1 MKKNYQKMLNDIGN
15 TYKDYM
21 SVLIDLP
28 YVNIKLDEFAQVR
41 LELKNATDNINE
53 DLNDDVRNLSS
64 ISFIEIKELK
74 SGYLISILTGN
85 KRRKER
91 SIYFCED
98 IEFDMEFYD
107 YSKIEIS
114 EDEII
119 DNYRV
124 RLAVKEAR
132 NLLEKH
138 ALLGDEG
145 LNQGENDLI
154 KKAMFIVLLN
164 SSQYYEVCNKD
175 SICDIYDLFLKY
187 DNKYEKKE
195 FLETSLEVCKLYEGE
210 IEEIEDIVDTIEH
223 YLDIQNE
230 LDKNIK
236 NTESFDFEEFQA
248 QIEGYQDSCY
258 YYKPMYKIY
267 ADFSIGVKNACKDFK
282 DKNQEEKNESVL
294 DMENYIN
301 EKILPK
307 LKENGFEGELPVY
320 RYKDDKKIYLL
331 KFIGKKDKVQVIS
344 SEQKIT
350 SKKMIALLKNIDYRE
365 LEFNDLEIYSIY
377 DCEDKNDIDAS
388 IEDVLD
394 YLDLHKDFVELKKEI
409 REIIEEEDEEED
421 FSLGGFMSNIFSK
434 FKKKK

>member
-1 MKKNYQKMLNDIGN
+1 MKKNYQKILNDIGN
-15 TYKDYM
+15 TYKDYI
-21 SVLIDLP
+21 SISIDLP
-28 YVNIKLDEFAQVR
+28 NVNIKLDEFAQVK
-41 LELKNATDNINE
+41 LELKNATDNIAE
-53 DLNDDVRNLSS
+53 DLNDDIRNLSS
-64 ISFIEIKELK
+64 VSFVEIKELR
-74 SGYLISILTGN
+74 SGYLISMLTGD

-91 SIYFCED
+91 YVYFCED
-98 IEFDMEFYD
+98 IGFDIEFYD

-132 NLLEKH
+132 NLLAKH

-145 LNQGENDLI
+145 LNQGEKDLI

-164 SSQYYEVCNKD
+164 SSQYYEVCNTE

-195 FLETSLEVCKLYEGE
+195 FLEASLEVCKLYEGE
-210 IEEIEDIVDTIEH
+210 IEEIEDLAETIES

-236 NTESFDFEEFQA
+236 NTKSFDFEEFQE
-248 QIEGYQDSCY
+248 QIDGYQDSCY

-267 ADFSIGVKNACKDFK
+267 ADFSIGVKNACRDFK
-282 DKNQEEKNESVL
+282 DKNQEDKNESVV
-294 DMENYIN
+294 DIENYIN

-307 LKENGFEGELPVY
+307 LKENGFEGKFPAY

-331 KFIGKKDKVQVIS
+331 KFIVKNDKVQVAS
-344 SEQKIT
+344 SAKKIT
-350 SKKMIALLKNIDYRE
+350 AKKMIALLKNIDYEE
-365 LEFNDLEIYSIY
+365 LEFNDLEFYSVC
-377 DCEDKNDIDAS
+377 DCKNKKDIDAS
-388 IEDVLD
+388 MEDVLD
-394 YLDLHKDFVELKKEI
+394 DLDLHKDFAEFKKEI
-409 REIIEEEDEEED
+409 REVMKEEDDEED
-421 FSLGGFMSNIFSK
+421 FSLGGFMSNIFAK